1 MITVCDDGEQNIP
14 SSTRTIYNLFTNESI
29 DSFVSLC
36 YNLRGYLTSL
46 QGDEM
51 YMAKTVDSSKRVRR
65 IIATM
70 TVCYALIISVVTA
83 GISVLVMNKIDDA
96 LKTKVSS
103 MTSALNVQMKMN
115 LDSYLSRI
123 ETTSTLVFAE
133 EEAYLYDAT
142 KEGADGYEALSTEK
156 IISDKLFDICIMEN
170 FVDFGIVYSNNHI
183 VGKISNGT
191 KELFGEALYTD
202 LSSFI
207 NRQRTHDGWKTNY
220 NDNYKRIYYVKRIN
234 ENAVLVASFYT
245 SELES
250 VFEHPDGLGDI
261 TIRLAE
267 NNDVLIYSSVEGE
280 TGGTIPDEIFS
291 RLNGQTSAAFM
302 DDQYL
307 ITVNS
312 CGDDWKVIGSVPTE
326 IILKEK
332 NEVQGYIIIIGI
344 ISAVIGIALS
354 VLLSLRIYM
363 PVDNMVSSLNKKA
376 QIDLLTGV
384 LNKRSFEE
392 RADMTLKNAGKDSR
406 CAIILLDVD
415 NFKGVN
421 DTLGHSYGD
430 KVLANIGNILRSVFR
445 GEDILGRLGGD
456 EFCVCI
462 EVKSSDPED
471 IIRTVEHKCAQLCE
485 AFHSN
490 YTGDDNSYKISA
502 SIGASVCPDNGRSFS
517 ELYACADKALY
528 NSKHKGK
535 DTYTIYREELK

>member
-1 MITVCDDGEQNIP
+1 M
-14 SSTRTIYNLFTNESI
+14 
-29 DSFVSLC
+29 
-36 YNLRGYLTSL
+36 
-46 QGDEM
+46 
-51 YMAKTVDSSKRVRR
+51 
-65 IIATM
+65 
-70 TVCYALIISVVTA
+70 
-83 GISVLVMNKIDDA
+83 
-96 LKTKVSS
+96 
-103 MTSALNVQMKMN
+103 
-115 LDSYLSRI
+115 
-123 ETTSTLVFAE
+123 
-133 EEAYLYDAT
+133 
-142 KEGADGYEALSTEK
+142 
-156 IISDKLFDICIMEN
+156 
-170 FVDFGIVYSNNHI
+170 DFGIVYSNNHI
-183 VGKISNGT
+183 VGKVSNGT

-207 NRQRTHDGWKTNY
+207 NRQRTDDGWKTNY

-291 RLNGQTSAAFM
+291 RLNGRTSAAFM

-363 PVDNMVSSLNKKA
+363 PVDDMVSSLNKKA
-376 QIDLLTGV
+376 HIDLLTGV

-392 RADMTLKNAGKDSR
+392 RADMTLKNAEKNSR

-445 GEDILGRLGGD
+445 DEDILGRLGGD

-462 EVKSSDPED
+462 EVKSSDPDD
-471 IIRTVEHKCAQLCE
+471 IIRTAERKCAQLCE

-502 SIGASVCPDNGRSFS
+502 SIGASVCPENGRSFS